1 MLPEGYTMMR
11 GMARRGRGV
20 YGVSAG
26 VLSSVHVQAGASL
39 TPGEGGKAH
48 VAENSYIP
56 ASIRKFKKG
65 YLWLQ

>member
-1 MLPEGYTMMR
+1 MMR

-26 VLSSVHVQAGASL
+26 VLPSEHVQGGAGL
-39 TPGEGGKAH
+39 TPGGGGNA
-48 VAENSYIP
+48 VAGENSCIP

-65 YLWLQ
+65 SQCPSLRS

>member
-1 MLPEGYTMMR
+1 MMR
-11 GMARRGRGV
+11 DMAGRERGV

-26 VLSSVHVQAGASL
+26 VLPSVHVQAGASL
-39 TPGEGGKAH
+39 TPGGGGNAG
-48 VAENSYIP
+48 AGENSYIP